1 MEPIAPASICRA
13 RHNAASASE
22 PSGQNR
28 AFEVHE
34 VELYC
39 SRSLESA
46 LWRSSSIQTDPERD
60 VRSLRPIGDL
70 FQYRSVLRQ
79 LATRS
84 AGLLGLTR
92 YRAALPFDAP

>member
-1 MEPIAPASICRA
+1 M
-13 RHNAASASE
+13 HNVASASE

-92 YRAALPFDAP
+92 HRAALPFDAP